1 MKFTPESDHMVL
13 IYVTCDSM
21 EEAEKIGEGI
31 MNKKLCAC
39 VNIFKEMQP
48 MFFWPPK
55 TGNIDKSKEVVLL
68 IKSVKSKYDSIE
80 EEVKKLH
87 SYDVPCIFAIPVIA
101 VSDKYW
107 EWFKGEME

>member
-1 MKFTPESDHMVL
+1 MKFTKDSDHMIL
-13 IYVTCDSM
+13 IYVTCENV
-21 EEAEKIGEGI
+21 EEAERIGEAI
-31 MNKKLCAC
+31 MKKKLCAC

-55 TGNIDKSKEVVLL
+55 SGKIDRSKEVVLL
-68 IKSVKSKYDSIE
+68 IKSIKSKYDDIE
-80 EEVKKLH
+80 REVIKLH
-87 SYDVPCIFAIPVIA
+87 SYDVPCIFAIPVIS